1 MSPKR
6 VLIVG
11 GVAGG
16 ASCAARLRRL
26 DEEAEIVVFEKG
38 PYPSFASCG
47 LPYYVGDA
55 ISDEA
60 KLLVATPDLFRT
72 RFNIEVRTEQEV
84 LAVNREERAIEV
96 KDLRR
101 GSVYQEAY
109 DALVL
114 SPGAVPARPPLPGV
128 DLGGIFTLRT
138 IPDSRAIR
146 TWIQRTNAKK
156 AVIVGGGFIGLE
168 MAENLARRGL
178 NVTIIEMFD
187 QVMPPLDREMAEYV
201 YVHLLDNHVSVHL
214 ADGVARFNG
223 SEGPVRSVETQSGAR
238 FQSDV
243 VILSVGVKPETK
255 LAKDA
260 GLELGPRGGIRV
272 DESMKTSDP
281 CIWAVGDAVEVRDA
295 VTGEFCLV
303 PLAGPANRQ
312 ARIAADAI
320 CGRPARFRGVQA
332 TAVCGVFGLT
342 VATTGVSEKRLLQAK
357 NTNYESVYLHPT
369 DHASYYPGAKAMHL
383 KLIFRRSDG
392 LVLGAQAVG
401 EHGVERRVDV
411 ISFAIQKG
419 ATVFDLEEAE
429 LCYAP
434 QFGTAKDPVNLAGM
448 VAANV
453 VRGDVSLA
461 EWSHLPN
468 CGAFLLDVREKEE
481 FKRGSIDGATN
492 IPLDQLRQRL
502 CELPRNRP
510 IWVNCARGQRSYYAV
525 RILQQYGFATHNLSG
540 GYNTWEAWYPDG
552 LPAVEVARAEEHSSQ
567 SRAA

>member
-26 DEEAEIVVFEKG
+26 DEQAEIVVFEKG
-38 PYPSFASCG
+38 PYPSFANCG
-47 LPYYVGDA
+47 LPYYIGDA
-55 ISDEA
+55 ISEEA
-60 KLLVATPDLFRT
+60 KLLVATPELFRS

-84 LAVNREERAIEV
+84 VGINRGERRIEV
-96 KDLRR
+96 KDLRK
-101 GSVYQEAY
+101 GFVYSEAY

-114 SPGAVPARPPLPGV
+114 SPGAVPVRPPLPGV
-128 DLGGIFTLRT
+128 DLAGVFTLRT

-146 TWIQRTNAKK
+146 AWIQASQPRNA
-156 AVIVGGGFIGLE
+156 AVVGGGFIGLE

-178 NVTIIEMFD
+178 AVTIIEMSD

-201 YVHLLDNHVSVHL
+201 YVHLLKNSVSVRL
-214 ADGVARFNG
+214 ADAVARFNG
-223 SEGPVRSVETQSGAR
+223 SEGRVASVETRTGAR
-238 FQSDV
+238 IQADI
-243 VILSVGVKPETK
+243 VILSVGVKPESQ
-255 LAKDA
+255 LARDA
-260 GLELGPRGGIRV
+260 GLELGPHGGIRV
-272 DESMKTSDP
+272 DESMRTSDP
-281 CIWAVGDAVEVRDA
+281 CIWAVGDAVEVKDA
-295 VTGEFCLV
+295 ITGELRV
-303 PLAGPANRQ
+303 APLAGPANRQ
-312 ARIAADAI
+312 GRIAADAI

-342 VATTGVSEKRLLQAK
+342 VAMTGVSEKRLQQAEDAD
-357 NTNYESVYLHPT
+357 YEAVYLHPT
-369 DHASYYPGAKAMHL
+369 DHAGYYPGASEMHL

-401 EHGVERRVDV
+401 EKGVERRIDV

-434 QFGTAKDPVNLAGM
+434 QFGMAKDPVNLAGM

-453 VRGDVSLA
+453 VRGDVNLA
-461 EWSHLPN
+461 KWSELPD
-468 CGAFLLDVREKEE
+468 CDAFLLDVREEEE
-481 FKRGSIDGATN
+481 FRRGAIGAAVN
-492 IPLDQLRQRL
+492 IPLHQLRQRL
-502 CELPRNRP
+502 SELPKNRP

-525 RILQQYGFATHNLSG
+525 RILDQHGFDASNLSG
-540 GYNTWEAWYPDG
+540 GYNSWEAWYPVG
-552 LPAVEVARAEEHSSQ
+552 LPSGEATQAEQTSQ
-567 SRAA
+567 DRAA

>member
-26 DEEAEIVVFEKG
+26 DEQAEIVVFEKG
-38 PYPSFASCG
+38 PYPSFANCG

-55 ISDEA
+55 ISDET
-60 KLLVATPDLFRT
+60 KLLVATPELFRD
-72 RFNIEVRTEQEV
+72 RFNIEVRTEHEV
-84 LAVNREERAIEV
+84 LGINRGAQKIEV
-96 KDLRR
+96 KDLRK
-101 GSVYQEAY
+101 GSVYEEAY

-114 SPGAVPARPPLPGV
+114 SPGAVPARLPLPGI
-128 DLGGIFTLRT
+128 DLEGVFTLRT

-146 TWIQRTNAKK
+146 AWIQESKSRK
-156 AVIVGGGFIGLE
+156 AVVVGGGFIGLE

-178 NVTIIEMFD
+178 EVTIVEMFD

-201 YVHLLDNHVSVHL
+201 YVHLLNKHVSVRL
-214 ADGVARFNG
+214 ADAVVRFNG
-223 SEGPVRSVETQSGAR
+223 SDGRVTAVETRGGAR
-238 FQSDV
+238 IQADV
-243 VILSVGVKPETK
+243 VILSVGVKPESQ

-260 GLELGPRGGIRV
+260 GLELGPHGGIRV
-272 DESMKTSDP
+272 DESMRTSDP
-281 CIWAVGDAVEVRDA
+281 CIWAVGDAVEVKDA
-295 VTGEFCLV
+295 ITGGLSLV

-312 ARIAADAI
+312 GRIAADAI

-342 VATTGVSEKRLLQAK
+342 VAMTGVSEKRLLQAK
-357 NTNYESVYLHPT
+357 DADYAAVYLHPN
-369 DHASYYPGAKAMHL
+369 DHASYYPGASEMHL

-401 EHGVERRVDV
+401 EKGVERRIDV

-419 ATVFDLEEAE
+419 STVFDLEEAE

-434 QFGTAKDPVNLAGM
+434 QFGMAKDPVNLAGM

-453 VRGDVSLA
+453 VRGDVGLGKWN
-461 EWSHLPN
+461 ELPA
-468 CGAFLLDVREKEE
+468 CGAFLLDVREEEE
-481 FKRGSIDGATN
+481 FRRGAIGAAVN
-492 IPLDQLRQRL
+492 IPLHQLRQRL
-502 CELPRNRP
+502 RELPKDRP

-525 RILQQYGFATHNLSG
+525 RILRQHGFDAYNLSG
-540 GYNTWEAWYPDG
+540 GYSTWEVCYPEG
-552 LPAVEVARAEEHSSQ
+552 LPSGGVAQAEQNSRD
-567 SRAA
+567 RAA